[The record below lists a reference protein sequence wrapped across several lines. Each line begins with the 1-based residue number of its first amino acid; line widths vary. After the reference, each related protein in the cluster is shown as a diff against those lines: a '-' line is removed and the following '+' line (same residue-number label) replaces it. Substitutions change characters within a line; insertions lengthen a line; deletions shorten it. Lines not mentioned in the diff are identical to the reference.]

1 MSFAKL
7 IEGLLELQI
16 FSLQSSKLLL
26 SFVEVVQVLSD
37 KEASEYFLNDSGLMG
52 EITQVFFIK
61 VFDLLLFELLSG
73 IMGSELGLYFDG
85 SSFLSL
91 KLFSLEIHFEFG
103 LYFEGSLI
111 ITFPIL
117 FGLVCTIIIE
127 LNGVLN
133 E

>member
-1 MSFAKL
+1 
-7 IEGLLELQI
+7 
-16 FSLQSSKLLL
+16 
-26 SFVEVVQVLSD
+26 
-37 KEASEYFLNDSGLMG
+37 MG